1 MKIIC
6 LGDSLTRGVSYIK
19 GRFRIVK
26 ESYPSVLQQ
35 LFSSTTSVTFIN
47 KGIFNDNSDLLVQR
61 LNKDVISEK
70 PDYVIIGIGGND
82 CNFRWDEVAKNP
94 EKEHEAIV
102 PIDRY
107 LDNIKRIV
115 TNLRESSITPIVL
128 TLPYLDP
135 VRYYKYLTRTYDKSI
150 SHWICMN
157 GGIENGHCLYNRS
170 LNHLIDQLNVIKID
184 LRAALKK
191 AGDFSELISE
201 DGIHLTAEGYKEIS
215 IVIFNELKNVV
226 GFHNEHHS

>member
-6 LGDSLTRGVSYIK
+6 LGDSLTRGVSFIK

-35 LFSSTTSVTFIN
+35 LFSTTTSVTVIN

-61 LNKDVISEK
+61 LNKDVISEN
-70 PDYVIIGIGGND
+70 PDYVIILIGGND
-82 CNFRWDEVAKNP
+82 CNLRWDEVAKNP

-107 LDNIKRIV
+107 LDNVKKIV
-115 TNLRESSITPIVL
+115 TNLRSSSITPIVL
-128 TLPYLDP
+128 TLPSLDP
-135 VRYYKYLTRTYDKSI
+135 IQYYKHLSRICGKSI
-150 SHWICMN
+150 SHCICMA
-157 GGIENGHCLYNRS
+157 GGIMYGHSQYNRR
-170 LNHLIDQLNVIKID
+170 LNHLIEQLNVMNID
-184 LRAALKK
+184 VRTALKK
-191 AGDFSELISE
+191 SNNFSELFSE
-201 DGIHLTAEGYKEIS
+201 DGIHLTAEGYKEMS

-226 GFHNEHHS
+226 EFSTFNS

>member
-35 LFSSTTSVTFIN
+35 LFSSTTSVTVIN
-47 KGIFNDNSDLLVQR
+47 KGVFNDNSDLLLQR
-61 LNKDVISEK
+61 LNKDAISEN

-82 CNFRWDEVAKNP
+82 CNLRWDEVVKYP
-94 EKEHEAIV
+94 EKEHQAIV

-107 LDNIKRIV
+107 LDNVKKIV
-115 TNLRESSITPIVL
+115 TNLRESGITPIVL
-128 TLPYLDP
+128 TLPPLDP
-135 VRYYKYLTRTYDKSI
+135 VRYYKHLVSQYDKSI
-150 SHWICMN
+150 SHWICMI
-157 GGIENGHCLYNRS
+157 GGIEHEHNLYNRR
-170 LNHLIDQLNVIKID
+170 LNHLLEQLNVIKID
-184 LRAALKK
+184 LRTALKK
-191 AGDFSELISE
+191 AGDFSELISD
-201 DGIHLTAEGYKEIS
+201 DGIHLTSEGYKEMS

-226 GFHNEHHS
+226 EFHKEHRS